1 MVYEV
6 KVNQTDCD
14 QNMLQDNSV
23 QAEVKSKSKPDNCV
37 IWIFC
42 CIFELW
48 VMWSKHSSRDNSS
61 QAVKAIEKSN
71 GLWSQSKSKVDN
83 FVFEFSVL
91 SRNYERCDQNTLQ
104 GTILFRLRAIEKSKE
119 NQNQTICNLVFPLI
133 LFPKYERC
141 NQNTLQFKGQF
152 FSQAEGNW
160 ERCCY
165 QCLSRNCFRQ

>member
-1 MVYEV
+1 
-6 KVNQTDCD
+6 
-14 QNMLQDNSV
+14 MLQDNSV

-42 CIFELW
+42 CVFELW

-61 QAVKAIEKSN
+61 QAVKANEKSN

-91 SRNYERCDQNTLQ
+91 FRNYERCDQNTLQ

-119 NQNQTICNLVFPLI
+119 NQNQTICNLS
-133 LFPKYERC
+133 
-141 NQNTLQFKGQF
+141 
-152 FSQAEGNW
+152 FSVNSVSETWAMWSKHTSIQGTI
-160 ERCCY
+160 
-165 QCLSRNCFRQ
+165 F

>member
-14 QNMLQDNSV
+14 QNILQDNSV

-42 CIFELW
+42 CVFELW

-61 QAVKAIEKSN
+61 QAVKANEKSN

-91 SRNYERCDQNTLQ
+91 FRNYERCDQKHTSRDNSIQ
-104 GTILFRLRAIEKSKE
+104 AEDNWEVKWPMKSKE
-119 NQNQTICNLVFPLI
+119 NQNQTICNLS
-133 LFPKYERC
+133 
-141 NQNTLQFKGQF
+141 
-152 FSQAEGNW
+152 FSVNSVSETWAMWSKHTSIQGTI
-160 ERCCY
+160 
-165 QCLSRNCFRQ
+165 F

>member
-1 MVYEV
+1 MKSKYKSKPDNFVIWIFSCMFEV
-6 KVNQTDCD
+6 WVMWSKHTSRDNFSQAVGNLQFKVNQTDCD
-14 QNMLQDNSV
+14 QIMLQDNSV

-42 CIFELW
+42 CVFELW

-91 SRNYERCDQNTLQ
+91 FRNYERCDQNTLQ
-104 GTILFRLRAIEKSKE
+104 GTILFRLRAI
-119 NQNQTICNLVFPLI
+119 
-133 LFPKYERC
+133 
-141 NQNTLQFKGQF
+141 
-152 FSQAEGNW
+152 
-160 ERCCY
+160 
-165 QCLSRNCFRQ
+165 